1 MTAWAGFTV
10 IDFIEEKTSI
20 IYYIEKIISI
30 NLKEVMC
37 IGIPII
43 LGVLYFIRDKSL
55 WNTEKRQSVKKQ
67 IIRIAKVIG
76 IWFFITIVSS
86 TIIIKLVCDD
96 MWIVPQYGFSAL
108 AYPAF
113 GYLLLVIPIGLVL
126 VGEFLIF
133 IFVKCSSYFHVQ

>member
-10 IDFIEEKTSI
+10 IEFIEEKTSI

-30 NLKEVMC
+30 DLKEVMC

-55 WNTEKRQSVKKQ
+55 WNTEKRQSIKKQ
-67 IIRIAKVIG
+67 IIRIAKVTG

-96 MWIVPQYGFSAL
+96 MWIVPQYEFSAL
-108 AYPAF
+108 AYPIF
-113 GYLLLVIPIGLVL
+113 GFLLLVIPIGLVL

-133 IFVKCSSYFHVQ
+133 IFVKCSSYFHAQ

>member
-10 IDFIEEKTSI
+10 IEFIEEKTSI

-30 NLKEVMC
+30 DLKEVMC

-55 WNTEKRQSVKKQ
+55 WNTEKRQSIKKQ
-67 IIRIAKVIG
+67 IIRIAKVTG

-108 AYPAF
+108 AYPVF
-113 GYLLLVIPIGLVL
+113 GFLLLVIPIGLVL

-133 IFVKCSSYFHVQ
+133 IFVKCSSYFHAQ

>member
-1 MTAWAGFTV
+1 MTVWAGFTV
-10 IDFIEEKTSI
+10 IEFIEEKTSI

-30 NLKEVMC
+30 DLKEVMC

-55 WNTEKRQSVKKQ
+55 WNTEKRQSIKKQ
-67 IIRIAKVIG
+67 IIRIAKVTG

-108 AYPAF
+108 AYPVF
-113 GYLLLVIPIGLVL
+113 GFLLLVIPIGLVL

-133 IFVKCSSYFHVQ
+133 IFVKCSSYFHAQ

>member
-10 IDFIEEKTSI
+10 IEFIEGKTSI

-30 NLKEVMC
+30 DLKEVMC

-55 WNTEKRQSVKKQ
+55 WNIEKRQSIKKQ

-108 AYPAF
+108 AYPVF
-113 GYLLLVIPIGLVL
+113 GFLLLVIPIGLVL

-133 IFVKCSSYFHVQ
+133 IFVKCSSYFHAQ

>member
-10 IDFIEEKTSI
+10 IEFIEEKTSI

-30 NLKEVMC
+30 DLKEVMC

-55 WNTEKRQSVKKQ
+55 WNTEKRQSIKKQ
-67 IIRIAKVIG
+67 IIRIAKVTG

-108 AYPAF
+108 AYPIF
-113 GYLLLVIPIGLVL
+113 GFLLLVIPIGLVL

-133 IFVKCSSYFHVQ
+133 IFVKCSSYFHAQ